1 LGAVLSRIHFII
13 AFRYHCTA
21 ERTGWHPHPEH
32 YPEHKFFFLI
42 QINFTC
48 FHNKPDFIQ
57 ISKTE
62 SLSHPFSNRYGMSII
77 HDARRGIVTD
87 EMKTVAEQEGVTED
101 FVRRGI
107 AEGHI
112 VVPVSPYRK
121 VRICGIGEGL
131 RTKVNASI
139 GTSTDIVDIGQELEK
154 ARRAELAGADT
165 LMELS
170 TGGDFIE
177 IRKQVIASTKLSVGC
192 VPLYQAFIEAAQ
204 KDGAV
209 VNMKE
214 DDLFRITAEQAK
226 LGTNFMAIHTGINF
240 ETVKRLKNQGR
251 HAGLVSRGGAFMTA
265 WMLHN
270 EKENPLYAEF
280 DYLLEIMKEHEV
292 TLSMGNGMRA
302 GAVHDATDRAAIQEL
317 LINAELADKAHRE
330 GVQVIVEGPG
340 HVPIDEIA
348 ANVTLMKR
356 VTNNKPFYMLGPIVT
371 DIAPGYDD
379 RVAAIG
385 AAISS
390 SLGADFICYV
400 TPAEHLALPTPDEVY
415 EGVISSRIAAHV
427 GDMIKLK
434 KTRQADL
441 EMGHARRDLD
451 WERQFAAAINPSRA
465 RAIRKERMPADS
477 DACTMCGDYC
487 AIKIVNKHFAF

>member
-1 LGAVLSRIHFII
+1 M
-13 AFRYHCTA
+13 
-21 ERTGWHPHPEH
+21 
-32 YPEHKFFFLI
+32 
-42 QINFTC
+42 
-48 FHNKPDFIQ
+48 
-57 ISKTE
+57 IS
-62 SLSHPFSNRYGMSII
+62 
-77 HDARRGIVTD
+77 DARAGIIND
-87 EMKTVAEQEGVTED
+87 EMRAVAKSEGVTEE
-101 FVRRGI
+101 FIRSGVAG
-107 AEGHI
+107 GHI
-112 VVPVSPYRK
+112 VIPVSPYRK
-121 VRICGIGEGL
+121 VRVCGIGEGL

-139 GTSTDIVDIGQELEK
+139 GTSSDIVDIDMEVEK
-154 ARRAELAGADT
+154 ARQAELAGADT

-170 TGGDFIE
+170 TGGDFTE
-177 IRKQVIASTKLSVGC
+177 IRKRVVAATSLSVGS
-192 VPLYQAFIEAAQ
+192 VPLYQAFIEAAR

-209 VNMKE
+209 VHMKE

-226 LGTNFMAIHTGINF
+226 LGTNFMAIHTGINY
-240 ETVKRLKNQGR
+240 ETIKRLKNQGR
-251 HAGLVSRGGAFMTA
+251 HGGLVSRGGAFMTA

-302 GAVHDATDRAAIQEL
+302 GAVHGATDRAAVQEL
-317 LINAELADKAHRE
+317 LINAELADQAHAE
-330 GVQVIVEGPG
+330 GVQTIVEGPG
-340 HVPIDEIA
+340 HIPLDEIE
-348 ANVTLMKR
+348 ANVVLMKR
-356 VTNNKPFYMLGPIVT
+356 VTNNKPFYMLGPLVT

-400 TPAEHLALPTPDEVY
+400 TPAEHLALPTVEEVY
-415 EGVISSRIAAHV
+415 EGVMSSRIAAHV

-434 KTRQADL
+434 KTRNLDL

-451 WERQFAAAINPSRA
+451 WPRQFQIAMNPA
-465 RAIRKERMPADS
+465 RAKAIRDERSPADT

-487 AIKIVNKHFAF
+487 AIKIVNKNFNF

>member
-1 LGAVLSRIHFII
+1 M
-13 AFRYHCTA
+13 
-21 ERTGWHPHPEH
+21 
-32 YPEHKFFFLI
+32 
-42 QINFTC
+42 
-48 FHNKPDFIQ
+48 
-57 ISKTE
+57 IS
-62 SLSHPFSNRYGMSII
+62 
-77 HDARRGIVTD
+77 DARAGIINE
-87 EMKTVAEQEGVTED
+87 EMKAVAKAEGVTEE
-101 FVRRGI
+101 FVMRGV
-107 AEGHI
+107 AGGHI
-112 VVPVSPYRK
+112 VIPVSPYRK
-121 VRICGIGEGL
+121 VKVCGIGEGL

-139 GTSTDIVDIGQELEK
+139 GTSSDIVDIDMEVEK
-154 ARRAELAGADT
+154 ARQAELAGADT

-170 TGGDFIE
+170 TGGDFAD
-177 IRKQVIASTKLSVGC
+177 IRKRVVRATTLSVGS
-192 VPLYQAFIEAAQ
+192 VPLYQAFIEAAR

-209 VNMKE
+209 VHMKE

-240 ETVKRLKNQGR
+240 ETIKRLKNQGR
-251 HAGLVSRGGAFMTA
+251 HGGLVSRGGAFMTA

-270 EKENPLYAEF
+270 EKENPLYSEF

-302 GAVHDATDRAAIQEL
+302 GAVHDATDRAAVQEL
-317 LINAELADKAHRE
+317 LINAELADKAHAE
-330 GVQVIVEGPG
+330 GVQTIVEGPG
-340 HVPIDEIA
+340 HIPLDEIE
-348 ANVTLMKR
+348 ANVVLMKR
-356 VTNNKPFYMLGPIVT
+356 VTNNKPFYMLGPLVT

-400 TPAEHLALPTPDEVY
+400 TPAEHLALPTVEEVY
-415 EGVISSRIAAHV
+415 EGVMSSRIAAHV

-434 KTRQADL
+434 KTRNADL

-451 WERQFAAAINPSRA
+451 WTRQFQLAMNPA
-465 RAIRKERMPADS
+465 RAKAIRDERSPADT

-487 AIKIVNKHFAF
+487 AIKIVNKNFKF